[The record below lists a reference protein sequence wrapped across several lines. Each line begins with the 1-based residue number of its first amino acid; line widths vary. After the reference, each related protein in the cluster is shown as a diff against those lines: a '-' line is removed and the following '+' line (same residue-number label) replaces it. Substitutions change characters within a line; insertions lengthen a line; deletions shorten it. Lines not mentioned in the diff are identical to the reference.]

1 VAKGEGGTT
10 RRLTLLVG
18 ALDALF
24 IVALTFVVLIAIG
37 TTVWLVENDPDI
49 PWVMALQ
56 TMTNFWF
63 VGHGVTIHVAAQ
75 DLVGIAVPAFKFS
88 LAPILLLGVVYLFG
102 RRTAKKLALA
112 NEYWPGWLGAFAVY
126 LIASIVLTP
135 IASAP
140 TVHPDSS
147 QAAAFPAMLYVGS
160 IIVTNLFGKGSGDA
174 VERVWLKNFIERQ
187 SQSANWFV
195 ASLSSPALRA
205 GTGVVAG
212 LLGVSAV
219 WLGLSLAFNWIPVI
233 RLYEGLQVSPIGGI
247 AVTLGQLFA
256 LPNLVIFGAA
266 WFTGVGFSIGT
277 GSSVSP
283 LGTELG
289 PIPALPIFGGLP
301 IGETFIGLAA
311 IVVPVVLALVCTLWV
326 KSHTQ
331 QMRFNFASPLTA
343 ALSLGLGVGLVA
355 AVEAGALAVLASGAI
370 GPGRLE
376 SFGVNPWMLA
386 LVVFI
391 EVAPVSFLAAFYS
404 ARPEKA
410 APIPDY
416 LKR

>member
-1 VAKGEGGTT
+1 MAKGEGGTT

-63 VGHGVTIHVAAQ
+63 VGHGVSIHVAAQ

-112 NEYWPGWLGAFAVY
+112 NEFWPGWLGAFAVY

>member
-1 VAKGEGGTT
+1 MAKGEGGTT

-112 NEYWPGWLGAFAVY
+112 NEFWPGWLGAFAVY

-376 SFGVNPWMLA
+376 TFGVNPWMLA

>member
-1 VAKGEGGTT
+1 
-10 RRLTLLVG
+10 LTLLVG

-112 NEYWPGWLGAFAVY
+112 NEFWPGWLGAFAVY

-187 SQSANWFV
+187 SRSANWFV

-219 WLGLSLAFNWIPVI
+219 WLGMSLAFNWIPVI

-376 SFGVNPWMLA
+376 TFGVNPWMLA

>member
-1 VAKGEGGTT
+1 
-10 RRLTLLVG
+10 
-18 ALDALF
+18 
-24 IVALTFVVLIAIG
+24 
-37 TTVWLVENDPDI
+37 
-49 PWVMALQ
+49 
-56 TMTNFWF
+56 
-63 VGHGVTIHVAAQ
+63 
-75 DLVGIAVPAFKFS
+75 
-88 LAPILLLGVVYLFG
+88 
-102 RRTAKKLALA
+102 
-112 NEYWPGWLGAFAVY
+112 
-126 LIASIVLTP
+126 
-135 IASAP
+135 
-140 TVHPDSS
+140 
-147 QAAAFPAMLYVGS
+147 
-160 IIVTNLFGKGSGDA
+160 
-174 VERVWLKNFIERQ
+174 
-187 SQSANWFV
+187 
-195 ASLSSPALRA
+195 
-205 GTGVVAG
+205 
-212 LLGVSAV
+212 V

-376 SFGVNPWMLA
+376 TFGVNPWMLA

>member
-1 VAKGEGGTT
+1 MAKGEGGTT

-112 NEYWPGWLGAFAVY
+112 NEFWPGWLGAFAVY

-174 VERVWLKNFIERQ
+174 VERVWLKNFIQRQ

-376 SFGVNPWMLA
+376 TFGVNPWMLA

>member
-1 VAKGEGGTT
+1 MAKGEGGTT

-112 NEYWPGWLGAFAVY
+112 NEFWPGWFGAFAVY

-376 SFGVNPWMLA
+376 TFGVNPWMLA

>member
-1 VAKGEGGTT
+1 MAKGEGGTT

-75 DLVGIAVPAFKFS
+75 DLVGIAVPAFNLS

-112 NEYWPGWLGAFAVY
+112 NEFWPGWLGAFAVY

-174 VERVWLKNFIERQ
+174 VERVWLKNFIQRQ

-376 SFGVNPWMLA
+376 TFGVNPWMLA

>member
-1 VAKGEGGTT
+1 MAKGEGGTT

-56 TMTNFWF
+56 TMTNLWF

-112 NEYWPGWLGAFAVY
+112 NEFWPGWLGAFAVY

-212 LLGVSAV
+212 LLGFSAV

-376 SFGVNPWMLA
+376 TFGVNPWMLA

>member
-1 VAKGEGGTT
+1 MAKGEGGTT

-56 TMTNFWF
+56 TITNFWF

-112 NEYWPGWLGAFAVY
+112 NEFWPGWLGAFAVY

-376 SFGVNPWMLA
+376 TFGVNPWMLA